1 MTCACKESTI
11 VYVFNRVILVVED
24 ACVGCLRERDK
35 EREGER
41 GRDIEKN
48 IYRTTKMS

>member
-35 EREGER
+35 ERERER
-41 GRDIEKN
+41 ERERLRKVF
-48 IYRTTKMS
+48 TATQ